1 MDGFIII
8 GTRNGLF
15 YKDVFPLVQE
25 GKITLG
31 YTHRHIKSDSHF
43 CFTTPNGDF
52 FFNTPN
58 GEIADLDHTAKW
70 VTNMPVDIGY
80 QLPLTETYTPEDY
93 PVFDNYPD
101 AINVD
106 KLKDIPKDYY
116 GVMGVPVGFVDKHNP
131 NQFEIVGVINSPVL
145 KGKNIYRRILIRR
158 KEND

>member
-25 GKITLG
+25 GKITVG
-31 YTHRHIKSDSHF
+31 YTHNHIYSEPHF
-43 CFTTPNGDF
+43 YFKDAD
-52 FFNTPN
+52 
-58 GEIADLDHTAKW
+58 GELCDVTERAKW
-70 VTNMPVDIGY
+70 ITNIRDTFTY

-106 KLKDIPKDYY
+106 SIHKIPKDYY
-116 GVMGVPVGFVDKHNP
+116 GIMGITQGYIDKHNP
-131 NQFEIVGVINSPVL
+131 EQFDIVGVINSPVL
-145 KGKNIYRRILIRR
+145 KGKNIFRRILIRS